1 MNILLLYKQVQLRQK
16 QMYQN
21 NDKKEGKNG
30 KCDS

>member
-21 NDKKEGKNG
+21 TDKKEGKNG
-30 KCDS
+30 KWDS